1 MNPTRE
7 DIRNLLKGIHSVV
20 VDAAMTGSM
29 QNSRP
34 YLADS
39 AKGKVAID
47 NFSMVPSAAITVP
60 VRQRIRTSETRA
72 VERRFLKVAPPLGDG
87 AMGGSDRCC

>member
-39 AKGKVAID
+39 AKGKVSLTI
-47 NFSMVPSAAITVP
+47 SLW
-60 VRQRIRTSETRA
+60 
-72 VERRFLKVAPPLGDG
+72 FLQQQSQCL
-87 AMGGSDRCC
+87 SDKG

>member
-47 NFSMVPSAAITVP
+47 NFSMVPSAAMP

-72 VERRFLKVAPPLGDG
+72 VERRSLKVAPPLGDG